1 MSGLTFPNTPRLS
14 LNSGKNEHR
23 RNDSKYNL
31 ATETH
36 TDKKMTVGLC
46 PLPSAWGN
54 YTGRTLFGFF
64 LHAALLRNLSQTN
77 HFYCPCEP
85 SHSGQSRKQQSGSWR
100 WESQLTS
107 QPLALKRSTP
117 RQVTRCQVQGDPEPL
132 VPAVRTR
139 WGSLAW
145 SWPSGSTSHPG
156 WPWAGVLETRLDW
169 VKELP
174 RSTDTD
180 ATEGAGTVHS
190 QEGSKSAIKFQL
202 TLTVCMD

>member
-1 MSGLTFPNTPRLS
+1 MLRRGAQSTPDSCYSLPVSANPVGSALMSGLTFPNTPRLS
-14 LNSGKNEHR
+14 LNRGKNEHR

-54 YTGRTLFGFF
+54 YTGWTLVGFF

-100 WESQLTS
+100 
-107 QPLALKRSTP
+107 
-117 RQVTRCQVQGDPEPL
+117 
-132 VPAVRTR
+132 
-139 WGSLAW
+139 
-145 SWPSGSTSHPG
+145 
-156 WPWAGVLETRLDW
+156 
-169 VKELP
+169 
-174 RSTDTD
+174 
-180 ATEGAGTVHS
+180 
-190 QEGSKSAIKFQL
+190 
-202 TLTVCMD
+202 